1 MINLRPES
9 HINQLRAAQHNTL
22 ILKYI
27 FLSLVTLVLFVG
39 IHVFTYTILK
49 ISEDSSNSITEENKS
64 KISEYTNIKQTAQ
77 KYKANLSTAKALLN
91 QNVSYTTGLFN
102 IAYYIP
108 KNVILQNIDL
118 SPESIGVPV
127 TLTARA
133 KSYNDGI
140 KLKDSL
146 IKSDITKD
154 ASLLNLI
161 DERSNTNNGGD
172 TGFSGIQKDYP
183 FSVSINVI
191 FNDKLFEPRSD
202 TKKRARK

>member
-1 MINLRPES
+1 MINLLPES

-64 KISEYTNIKQTAQ
+64 KISEYTNVKQTAQ

-133 KSYNDGI
+133 KSYDDGI

-146 IKSDITKD
+146 I
-154 ASLLNLI
+154 N
-161 DERSNTNNGGD
+161 ERANTNNGGD

-191 FNDKLFEPRSD
+191 FNDKLFEPRSG
-202 TKKRARK
+202 TQKRAMK

>member
-1 MINLRPES
+1 MINLLPES

-64 KISEYTNIKQTAQ
+64 KISEYTNVKQTAQ

-102 IAYYIP
+102 IA
-108 KNVILQNIDL
+108 
-118 SPESIGVPV
+118 
-127 TLTARA
+127 
-133 KSYNDGI
+133 
-140 KLKDSL
+140 
-146 IKSDITKD
+146 
-154 ASLLNLI
+154 NLI

-172 TGFSGIQKDYP
+172 AGFSGIQKDYP

-191 FNDKLFEPRSD
+191 FNDKLFEPKSD
-202 TKKRARK
+202 TQKRATK

>member
-1 MINLRPES
+1 MINLLPES

-64 KISEYTNIKQTAQ
+64 KISEYTNVKQTAQ

-133 KSYNDGI
+133 KS
-140 KLKDSL
+140 
-146 IKSDITKD
+146 
-154 ASLLNLI
+154 
-161 DERSNTNNGGD
+161 
-172 TGFSGIQKDYP
+172 
-183 FSVSINVI
+183 
-191 FNDKLFEPRSD
+191 
-202 TKKRARK
+202 

>member
-1 MINLRPES
+1 MINLLPES

-64 KISEYTNIKQTAQ
+64 KISEYTNVKQTAQ

-91 QNVSYTTGLFN
+91 QNVSYTTG
-102 IAYYIP
+102 AYYIP

-133 KSYNDGI
+133 KSYDDGI

-161 DERSNTNNGGD
+161 DERANTNNGGD

-202 TKKRARK
+202 TQKRATK

>member
-1 MINLRPES
+1 MINLLPES

-64 KISEYTNIKQTAQ
+64 KISEYTNVKQTAQ
-77 KYKANLSTAKALLN
+77 KYKANLSTAKA
-91 QNVSYTTGLFN
+91 YTTGLFN

-133 KSYNDGI
+133 KSYDDGI

-161 DERSNTNNGGD
+161 DERANTNNGGD

>member
-1 MINLRPES
+1 MINLLPES

-64 KISEYTNIKQTAQ
+64 KISEYTNVKQTAQ

-108 KNVILQNIDL
+108 NVILQNIDL
-118 SPESIGVPV
+118 SPESIGIPV

-133 KSYNDGI
+133 KSYDDGI

-161 DERSNTNNGGD
+161 DERSNANNSGD
-172 TGFSGIQKDYP
+172 AGFSGIQKDYP

-202 TKKRARK
+202 TQKRATK

>member
-1 MINLRPES
+1 MINLLPES

-27 FLSLVTLVLFVG
+27 FLSLVTLVLFVC

-64 KISEYTNIKQTAQ
+64 KISEYTN
-77 KYKANLSTAKALLN
+77 
-91 QNVSYTTGLFN
+91 V
-102 IAYYIP
+102 
-108 KNVILQNIDL
+108 

-133 KSYNDGI
+133 KSYDDGI

-161 DERSNTNNGGD
+161 DERTNTNNGGD

-191 FNDKLFEPRSD
+191 FNDKLFEPRSG
-202 TKKRARK
+202 TQKRARK